1 MDAAPPPKK
10 RRAPSPS
17 VPPLPSACLPRPKRP
32 RLVRSRPDAR
42 RRRVTKTQ
50 VPLVAGPTAGLPRP
64 RTAPV
69 RVVQATPPVRVANT
83 APPPL
88 RGVTPRA
95 KDPTFDLEPISTPSA
110 YMMPIHEAG
119 LDLFR
124 VPDAAGLELPDA
136 DVPPVTGA
144 TPVPP
149 LFLRK
154 DPVTRRVDGV

>member
-1 MDAAPPPKK
+1 MRWTRAPPPKK
-10 RRAPSPS
+10 KGAVAVGAAAAFRMFAASETSAPSTR
-17 VPPLPSACLPRPKRP
+17 LP
-32 RLVRSRPDAR
+32 LVRTSR

-69 RVVQATPPVRVANT
+69 RVVQATPAVRVANT

-119 LDLFR
+119 LDLFAC
-124 VPDAAGLELPDA
+124 PT
-136 DVPPVTGA
+136 PPA
-144 TPVPP
+144 SNCPTPTCP
-149 LFLRK
+149 L
-154 DPVTRRVDGV
+154 

>member
-1 MDAAPPPKK
+1 MLAPL
-10 RRAPSPS
+10 A
-17 VPPLPSACLPRPKRP
+17 PLPSACLPRPKRAIDAVT
-32 RLVRSRPDAR
+32 LVRTSH

-69 RVVQATPPVRVANT
+69 RVVHATPPVRVANT

-119 LDLFR
+119 LDLFAC
-124 VPDAAGLELPDA
+124 PT
-136 DVPPVTGA
+136 PPASRGT
-144 TPVPP
+144 TPTCP
-149 LFLRK
+149 L
-154 DPVTRRVDGV
+154 